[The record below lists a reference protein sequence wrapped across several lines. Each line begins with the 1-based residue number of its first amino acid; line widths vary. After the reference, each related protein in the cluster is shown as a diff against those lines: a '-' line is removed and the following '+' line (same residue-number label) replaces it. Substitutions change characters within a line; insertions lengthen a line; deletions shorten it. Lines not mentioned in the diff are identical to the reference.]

1 MSKADQLFE
10 TLTAKI
16 VEAIE
21 TGNHGKW
28 TKPWTTVIGG
38 MGLGHNVT
46 TKKAYQGMNQLVLM
60 FESAI
65 KGYGH
70 NEWATYKQWKS
81 IDAQVRK
88 GEKATTLIKWG
99 QTYKC
104 DTCGHKGRNHC
115 GDLGHLNRKHMWASA
130 FNVFNA
136 AQVDGYTPAMPEGL
150 GDAPEQ
156 VERIEKLIAA
166 TGADITH
173 AAQDRAYFMPAND
186 KIVLPLREQFETTA
200 GYYGTAL
207 HELTHWTGHES
218 RLAREGGTVFGDS
231 KYAFEELVAEL
242 GATFLAA
249 HLGVELEP
257 HMEHAAYL
265 ASWLKGLKED
275 PRALYRASKLAQAAA
290 TYLLGFEQ
298 AEEEVAA

>member
-1 MSKADQLFE
+1 MSKTDALFE

-28 TKPWTTVIGG
+28 TKPWTTIVGAA
-38 MGLGHNVT
+38 GLGHNAIT
-46 TKKAYQGMNQLVLM
+46 GRAYQGMNQLVLM
-60 FESAI
+60 FETAI

-70 NEWATYKQWKS
+70 NQWATYKQWQS

-88 GEKATTLIKWG
+88 GEKSTTLVKWG
-99 QTYKC
+99 TTYRC
-104 DTCGHKGRNHC
+104 DACNHKGRNRC
-115 GDLGHLNRKHMWASA
+115 SVPDHLNRRHMWASA

-136 AQVDGYTPAMPEGL
+136 AQVDGYVPEMPDL
-150 GDAPEQ
+150 PDAPDT
-156 VERIEKLIAA
+156 VERIENFIEA
-166 TGADITH
+166 TGADIVH
-173 AAQDRAYFMPAND
+173 AAQDRAYFTPSAD
-186 KIVLPLREQFETTA
+186 RIVLPLREQFETTA

-218 RLAREGGTVFGDS
+218 RLNRESGIVFGDS

-249 HLGVELEP
+249 HFGTELEP
-257 HMEHAAYL
+257 HMEHTSYL

-275 PRALYRASKLAQAAA
+275 SRALYRASKLAQEAA
-290 TYLLGFEQ
+290 TFLLGFEQ